1 MSLLK
6 LLKNGQHYL
15 KSWPLEIKLG
25 AIFPENRV
33 IKTTI
38 FAQRFMPFL
47 AVFSIVW
54 QQFYARTDY
63 MALAVAVLTA
73 LFALCLPLQGLYW
86 LGTRAQ
92 CKLPSQSAVA
102 FLRIFEFLKEKN
114 ESLPNFPRDP
124 TYQDLAVLLNI
135 ARKKL
140 DSNFW
145 QEL

>member
-1 MSLLK
+1 MSFLK
-6 LLKNGQHYL
+6 TLKIGQHYL
-15 KSWPLEIKLG
+15 KNWPLEIKLG

-54 QQFYARTDY
+54 QQFYARSDD
-63 MALAVAVLTA
+63 MALAAAVLTA

-86 LGTRAQ
+86 LGKRAQ

-102 FLRIFEFLKEKN
+102 FWRIFELLKEKN
-114 ESLPNFPRDP
+114 ESLPNFPQDP

-140 DSNFW
+140 DPNFW

>member
-1 MSLLK
+1 MSFLK
-6 LLKNGQHYL
+6 TLKIGQHYL
-15 KSWPLEIKLG
+15 KNWPLEIKLG

-38 FAQRFMPFL
+38 FAQKFMPFL

-54 QQFYARTDY
+54 QQFYARSDY

-86 LGTRAQ
+86 LGKRAQ
-92 CKLPSQSAVA
+92 RKLPSQSAVA
-102 FLRIFEFLKEKN
+102 FWHVFELLKEKN
-114 ESLPNFPRDP
+114 ESLPNFPQDP
-124 TYQDLAVLLNI
+124 TYQDLAALLKI
-135 ARKKL
+135 AQRKL
-140 DSNFW
+140 DPNFW

>member
-1 MSLLK
+1 MSFLK
-6 LLKNGQHYL
+6 TLKIGQHYL
-15 KSWPLEIKLG
+15 KNWPLEIKLG

-54 QQFYARTDY
+54 QQFYARSDY

-86 LGTRAQ
+86 LGKRAQ
-92 CKLPSQSAVA
+92 RKLPSQSVGR
-102 FLRIFEFLKEKN
+102 FLACF
-114 ESLPNFPRDP
+114 
-124 TYQDLAVLLNI
+124 
-135 ARKKL
+135 
-140 DSNFW
+140 
-145 QEL
+145 

>member
-86 LGTRAQ
+86 LGKRAQ

-102 FLRIFEFLKEKN
+102 FWRIF
-114 ESLPNFPRDP
+114 
-124 TYQDLAVLLNI
+124 
-135 ARKKL
+135 
-140 DSNFW
+140 
-145 QEL
+145 

>member
-1 MSLLK
+1 MSFLK
-6 LLKNGQHYL
+6 TLKIGQHYL
-15 KSWPLEIKLG
+15 KNWPLEIKLG

-54 QQFYARTDY
+54 QQFYARSDY

-73 LFALCLPLQGLYW
+73 LFDLCLPLQGLYW
-86 LGTRAQ
+86 LGKRAQ
-92 CKLPSQSAVA
+92 RKLPSQSAVA
-102 FLRIFEFLKEKN
+102 FWHVFELLKEKN
-114 ESLPNFPRDP
+114 ESLPNFPQDP

-140 DSNFW
+140 DPNFW

>member
-1 MSLLK
+1 MSFLK
-6 LLKNGQHYL
+6 TLKIGQHYL
-15 KSWPLEIKLG
+15 KNWPLEIKLG

-54 QQFYARTDY
+54 QQFYARSDY

-86 LGTRAQ
+86 LGKRAQ
-92 CKLPSQSAVA
+92 RKLPSQSAIA
-102 FLRIFEFLKEKN
+102 FWHVFELLKETN
-114 ESLPNFPRDP
+114 ESLPNFPQDP

-140 DSNFW
+140 DPNFW

>member
-1 MSLLK
+1 MSFLK
-6 LLKNGQHYL
+6 TLKIGQHYL
-15 KSWPLEIKLG
+15 KNWPLEIKLG

-54 QQFYARTDY
+54 QQFYARSDY

-86 LGTRAQ
+86 LGKRAQ
-92 CKLPSQSAVA
+92 RKLPSQSAVA
-102 FLRIFEFLKEKN
+102 FWHVLNCSKRKMN
-114 ESLPNFPRDP
+114 P
-124 TYQDLAVLLNI
+124 YQI
-135 ARKKL
+135 SRKIRLIKI
-140 DSNFW
+140 
-145 QEL
+145 